1 MKLRLIALLGLAAF
15 LAGACNKPDAP
26 VTPSIRISGQSSLSF
41 GEEGGTQTISLSAS
55 LSWTATYNADWISV
69 SPAVGKGGDNQSVTL
84 TVQPNYGTE
93 RKGSVIFAISGT
105 TTSAELT
112 VVQAASSAAQEDD
125 PPIVQGDPVL
135 SVDFTKGMGEFVV
148 EDKDKGDFPGEI
160 WSTNAA
166 HPEYGVVAQA
176 YVSATQ
182 KRYKTESWL
191 VSPRIN
197 LKGHN
202 QLYLRFKHAMNYA
215 NDEPAANFIGV
226 RISADKGETWSS
238 VTIPNM
244 PRGNSFEF
252 LSSGDIDLKAY
263 KDKVIQLAFV
273 YKSTSTTTPTWEI
286 TQVLI
291 TEAEEVITKDD
302 FGDEYKG
309 VPKWMELP
317 KVADEKNFHI
327 HTAPIGETNYRN
339 YSFTYDPDNLV
350 ASWVAYPLCDLYTK
364 NTAKRSDSWLQ
375 DPFVSTQAN
384 VLAGGSYAFSS
395 NGYDRGHQIAS
406 ADRLASSVM
415 NQQTFYWTNVTP
427 QLSNFNQNIWE
438 KLEEQVREWSKASN
452 GTDTLYVVT
461 GCVVGE
467 NSRKLSD
474 HDGRQVAVPDAYFK
488 ALLRLSKGE
497 YLGAGFYL
505 EHKNYSDKKFEN
517 YSCSLKELEEK
528 TGLSFFANLPAEKAA
543 GVKAASPKDN
553 AFWKRN
559 VED

>member
-286 TQVLI
+286 SQVLI

-461 GCVVGE
+461 GCMVGE

-528 TGLSFFANLPAEKAA
+528 TGLSFFANLPAETAA

>member
-273 YKSTSTTTPTWEI
+273 YKSTTTPTWEI

-474 HDGRQVAVPDAYFK
+474 HDGRQVAVPTPTS
-488 ALLRLSKGE
+488 RR
-497 YLGAGFYL
+497 
-505 EHKNYSDKKFEN
+505 
-517 YSCSLKELEEK
+517 SC
-528 TGLSFFANLPAEKAA
+528 
-543 GVKAASPKDN
+543 V
-553 AFWKRN
+553 
-559 VED
+559 